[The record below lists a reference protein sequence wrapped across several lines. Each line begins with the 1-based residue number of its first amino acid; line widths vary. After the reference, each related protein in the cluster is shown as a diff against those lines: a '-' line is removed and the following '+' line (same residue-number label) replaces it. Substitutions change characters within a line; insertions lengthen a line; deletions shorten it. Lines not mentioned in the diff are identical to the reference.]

1 MQKQS
6 FLTNDEFCWVL
17 RCSQTTLW
25 RLRRDI
31 PGFPQPRRLGRRLLW
46 TGEHV
51 EQAVALIR

>member
-46 TGEHV
+46 TSEHV
-51 EQAVALIR
+51 EQAFALIR